1 MEMLFNGRRDGRKWE
16 RAHRPQTLGIIQVV
30 KNREPTN
37 PSSTYFNCRIEFSLA
52 DLFPHFIF
60 CFERKTFGIR
70 IFHYSLSPN
79 TVGHIRDRQSQYVVV
94 CRRELSSSVECGVVW
109 LAKILRNKEM
119 VLQNDQL
126 MGPWKSVLRHSSM
139 STSANQPRRYSDAC
153 DGPLSHVLVGLRNTY
168 RKSIWK

>member
-37 PSSTYFNCRIEFSLA
+37 PSTTYFNCRIEFSLA

-60 CFERKTFGIR
+60 CFERKTFGIW
-70 IFHYSLSPN
+70 IFHYNLSPN

-94 CRRELSSSVECGVVW
+94 CRRELYRRELSVVW
-109 LAKILRNKEM
+109 C
-119 VLQNDQL
+119 
-126 MGPWKSVLRHSSM
+126 GWPKS
-139 STSANQPRRYSDAC
+139 
-153 DGPLSHVLVGLRNTY
+153 
-168 RKSIWK
+168 

>member
-37 PSSTYFNCRIEFSLA
+37 PSTTYFNCRIEFSLA

-70 IFHYSLSPN
+70 IFHYNLSPN
-79 TVGHIRDRQSQYVVV
+79 TVGPHQGPSITICCCVSQGIIV
-94 CRRELSSSVECGVVW
+94 LSRVWCGVVGQNPKKQGNGP
-109 LAKILRNKEM
+109 AKRPTHGAMKI
-119 VLQNDQL
+119 
-126 MGPWKSVLRHSSM
+126 GPATQFHVHQC
-139 STSANQPRRYSDAC
+139 QP
-153 DGPLSHVLVGLRNTY
+153 T
-168 RKSIWK
+168 KTI